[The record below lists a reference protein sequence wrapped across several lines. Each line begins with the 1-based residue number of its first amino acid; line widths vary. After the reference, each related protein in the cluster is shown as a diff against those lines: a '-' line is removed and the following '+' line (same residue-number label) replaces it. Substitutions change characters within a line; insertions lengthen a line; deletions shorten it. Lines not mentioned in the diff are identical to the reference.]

1 MILLENKKNASN
13 FLNFFESWA
22 HPGISYNINLD
33 FSYNKAMARG
43 VTDNV
48 VKLMEQIAILGIQE
62 KIKEYEISD
71 VDIAIDGKTQFNLT
85 FYFSEELIK

>member
-1 MILLENKKNASN
+1 
-13 FLNFFESWA
+13 
-22 HPGISYNINLD
+22 
-33 FSYNKAMARG
+33 MARG

-85 FYFSEELIK
+85 FYFSEELIKKIK

>member
-1 MILLENKKNASN
+1 
-13 FLNFFESWA
+13 
-22 HPGISYNINLD
+22 
-33 FSYNKAMARG
+33 MARG